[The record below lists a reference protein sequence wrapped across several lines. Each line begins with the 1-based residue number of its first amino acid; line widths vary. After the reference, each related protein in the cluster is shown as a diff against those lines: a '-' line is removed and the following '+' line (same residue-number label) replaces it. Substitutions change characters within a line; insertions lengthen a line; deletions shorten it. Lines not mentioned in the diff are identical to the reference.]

1 LSSDA
6 RIKRLAFYKN
16 LITINT
22 MKKRLLNLMLAMFV
36 SVAAF
41 AQGYNVTVCV
51 NITGPQPNA
60 PIVATLTYYSN
71 GVANTVSQTAA
82 NVTLPYTLCFPA
94 YLQTPD
100 SGFFAYAAGSI
111 SLSSCSPAQTYNY
124 SQMISGNT
132 TITVNAQNC
141 NSGGGNPTCGVGA
154 QAYTDSLNTNIA
166 YFMAFPNGVAP
177 YTYSWLFSD
186 GSTSALQ
193 NPTVTFTNGGL
204 NWGNVTVTDANGCV
218 SSFSTSV
225 QTAPPAPSCYSSIG
239 YQANYTNGNAGEV
252 FFNGYIGNS
261 SPSNATY
268 AWDFGDGSTS
278 TQANPQHTYAASGY
292 YYACLTTAYNG
303 CTYTSCTSIYVDLA
317 WWNVGNPFQGPCS
330 AGFMIMS
337 SPANGAGLINIV
349 NTSQGNNLNYT
360 WNFGNGFISNNPTP
374 FTTIVNSGVYAICL
388 TISDST
394 GACNS
399 TFCDTITVDSLG
411 NVTRA
416 ALSGNIGIVVSG
428 APQPNPTLTSLAS
441 VKNIANIAISP
452 NPSTGLVVLNTE
464 SLNGLTTVEVID
476 LSGKQVFSKSF
487 VAVKGLKNTT
497 LDLQNIA
504 NGNYLI
510 RVISESNVQTGKL
523 IITE

>member
-1 LSSDA
+1 MAFDA
-6 RIKRLAFYKN
+6 RIKRLAKYKN

-22 MKKRLLNLMLAMFV
+22 MKKRLLNLMMAMFV
-36 SVAAF
+36 SVVAF

-60 PIVATLTYYSN
+60 PIVATLTYYAN
-71 GVANTVSQTAA
+71 GVANTVSQTVS

-94 YLQTPD
+94 YTQAPD
-100 SGFFAYAAGSI
+100 SGISAFAGGTI
-111 SLSSCSPAQTYNY
+111 SLSTCAPAITYNY
-124 SQMISGNT
+124 SQVIVGST

-177 YTYSWLFSD
+177 YTYSWVFSD

-193 NPTVTFTNGGL
+193 NPSVTFTNGGL

-218 SSFSTSV
+218 SSFTTSV
-225 QTAPPAPSCYSSIG
+225 QTAPPAPSCYSSIA
-239 YQANYTNGNAGEV
+239 YQANYNSGNAGEV
-252 FFNGYIGNS
+252 FFNGYIGNTNPAFAS
-261 SPSNATY
+261 YSWN
-268 AWDFGDGSTS
+268 FGDGSS
-278 TQANPQHTYAASGY
+278 SNQANPQHTYAATGY
-292 YYACLTTAYNG
+292 YYVCLTTAFNG
-303 CTYTSCTSIYVDLA
+303 CTYTSCTSLYVDLA

-337 SPANGAGLINIV
+337 SPANGAGLISIV

-360 WNFGNGFISNNPTP
+360 WNFGNGFISNNTTP
-374 FTTIVNSGVYAICL
+374 FTTIVNSGVYPICL
-388 TISDST
+388 TVSDST
-394 GACNS
+394 GTCNS

-416 ALSGNIGIVVSG
+416 ALSGNVAIVVSG
-428 APQPNPTLTSLAS
+428 APQPNATLTGINAVQSSSLLM
-441 VKNIANIAISP
+441 VTP
-452 NPSTGLVVLNTE
+452 NPSNGLV
-464 SLNGLTTVEVID
+464 SLNLENLNGATSIQVID
-476 LSGKQVFSKSF
+476 LSGKQVFNKNII
-487 VAVKGLKNTT
+487 AGKGLKNAV

-504 NGNYLI
+504 NGNYI
-510 RVISESNVQTGKL
+510 IKVISDAKVQTGKV
-523 IITE
+523 IINH

>member
-1 LSSDA
+1 
-6 RIKRLAFYKN
+6 
-16 LITINT
+16 
-22 MKKRLLNLMLAMFV
+22 M
-36 SVAAF
+36 
-41 AQGYNVTVCV
+41 
-51 NITGPQPNA
+51 
-60 PIVATLTYYSN
+60 
-71 GVANTVSQTAA
+71 
-82 NVTLPYTLCFPA
+82 
-94 YLQTPD
+94 
-100 SGFFAYAAGSI
+100 
-111 SLSSCSPAQTYNY
+111 
-124 SQMISGNT
+124 
-132 TITVNAQNC
+132 
-141 NSGGGNPTCGVGA
+141 
-154 QAYTDSLNTNIA
+154 
-166 YFMAFPNGVAP
+166 
-177 YTYSWLFSD
+177 WLFD
-186 GSTSALQ
+186 
-193 NPTVTFTNGGL
+193 
-204 NWGNVTVTDANGCV
+204 
-218 SSFSTSV
+218 
-225 QTAPPAPSCYSSIG
+225 
-239 YQANYTNGNAGEV
+239 
-252 FFNGYIGNS
+252 
-261 SPSNATY
+261 
-268 AWDFGDGSTS
+268 DGSTS
-278 TQANPQHTYAASGY
+278 TQANPQHTYAATGY
-292 YYACLTTAYNG
+292 YYVCLTTAFNG

-337 SPANGAGLINIV
+337 SPANGAGLISIV

-416 ALSGNIGIVVSG
+416 ALSGNIGIIVSG

-441 VKNIANIAISP
+441 VENIANIAISP

-476 LSGKQVFSKSF
+476 LSGKQVFSKNF

-523 IITE
+523 IMIK

>member
-1 LSSDA
+1 
-6 RIKRLAFYKN
+6 
-16 LITINT
+16 
-22 MKKRLLNLMLAMFV
+22 MKKRLLNLMIALFA
-36 SVAAF
+36 SITAF
-41 AQGYNVTVCV
+41 AQGYNVEVCV

-60 PIVATLTYYSN
+60 PIVATLTYYTN
-71 GVANTVSQTAA
+71 GVANTVSQTVT

-94 YLQTPD
+94 YLQLPD
-100 SGFFAYAAGSI
+100 SGITAFAGGTIA
-111 SLSSCSPAQTYNY
+111 LSSCSPAQTYNY
-124 SQMISGNT
+124 SQMITGNT

-141 NSGGGNPTCGVGA
+141 SGGGSNTSCGVGA
-154 QAYTDSLNTNIA
+154 QAYTDSVNTNIA

-177 YTYSWLFSD
+177 YTYAWIFSD
-186 GSTSALQ
+186 GSTSTMQ

-204 NWGNVTVTDANGCV
+204 NWGNVTVTDASGCV

-239 YQANYTNGNAGEV
+239 YQANYTSGNAGEV

-261 SPSNATY
+261 NPMFATY
-268 AWDFGDGSTS
+268 SWDFGDGSSS
-278 TQANPQHTYAASGY
+278 TLANPQHTYAATGY
-292 YYACLTTAYNG
+292 YYVCLTTAFNG

-337 SPANGAGLINIV
+337 SPVNGAGLISIV
-349 NTSQGNNLNYT
+349 NTSQGNNLNYS
-360 WNFGNGFISNNPTP
+360 WSFGNGFVSNNATP
-374 FTTIVNSGVYAICL
+374 FTTIVNSGVYPICL

-416 ALSGNIGIVVSG
+416 PLSGNIAIVVSG
-428 APQPNPTLTSLAS
+428 APQPNPTLTSSATVESATS
-441 VKNIANIAISP
+441 VTISP
-452 NPSTGLVVLNTE
+452 NPSNGLLVLNTE
-464 SLNGLTTVEVID
+464 TLNGLTTVEVID
-476 LSGKQVFSKSF
+476 LSGKQVFSKNF
-487 VAVKGLKNTT
+487 VAGKGLKNTT

-504 NGNYLI
+504 DGHYLI
-510 RVISESNVQTGKL
+510 RVISESKVQAGKM
-523 IITE
+523 IINH